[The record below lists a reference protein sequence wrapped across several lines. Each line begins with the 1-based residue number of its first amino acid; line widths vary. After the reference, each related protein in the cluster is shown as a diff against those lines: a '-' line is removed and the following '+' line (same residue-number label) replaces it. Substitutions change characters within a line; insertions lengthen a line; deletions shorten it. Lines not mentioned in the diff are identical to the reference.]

1 MADWTNLLT
10 GLLGAGASIYS
21 ANQQS
26 NAIQNAAAQ
35 AAQQSQFRPVGI
47 TTRFGTSGFQYNPAT
62 GQLVGAGYQVAP
74 DVAAQREALLGLA
87 GGQLSQAQ
95 QAQAMYPYIGQAA
108 QGLFGLGLGYL
119 GQTPQ
124 GAAQN
129 WMSQQQQ
136 LLAPGRE
143 QELARLTTSE
153 FNRGTLGLGVGA
165 TREGY
170 MAPQP
175 APVMQTPSFQTKP
188 IQVSGIIP
196 VPETGGIT
204 PLPFGETGPTNLP
217 SRQPGRGRFPDP
229 FATPQ
234 RTNKL
239 PPGYPGAEPA
249 IMDGGGSFAPPGQQR
264 PTYGDEIMGPSQY
277 DATTGFS
284 SRDLRPI
291 RPGDSQYDD
300 YFKAIYGTPQR
311 TNKLPP
317 GYQGVPSSEPFMVD
331 GAMTGGISAPPQ
343 SFMSVPPVAPAAPVS
358 MPQGLAA
365 SNPRFAALY
374 NARAMQDAQL
384 AAQAQQA
391 GMQQAQFGQGL
402 LGGALGLLG
411 QGYGLQTQALAPF
424 SNYFAGAGNIENLAL
439 QSLAQGTGLGSAITA
454 GSTAAAQIQQQA
466 ANQAAQLAALRN
478 QAAIAGLSDPVA
490 ALIGALTRQG

>member
-95 QAQAMYPYIGQAA
+95 QAQAMAPQIGQAA

-188 IQVSGIIP
+188 FQVGEPFGP

-204 PLPFGETGPTNLP
+204 PLPFGESGPVKFSHYPAPFGETGPTNLP

-229 FATPQ
+229 FA
-234 RTNKL
+234 
-239 PPGYPGAEPA
+239 
-249 IMDGGGSFAPPGQQR
+249 
-264 PTYGDEIMGPSQY
+264 
-277 DATTGFS
+277 
-284 SRDLRPI
+284 
-291 RPGDSQYDD
+291 
-300 YFKAIYGTPQR
+300 TPQR

-391 GMQQAQFGQGL
+391 GMEQTRFGQGL
-402 LGGALGLLG
+402 LGGALNLQGA
-411 QGYGLQTQALAPF
+411 GYGLQTQALSPYTG
-424 SNYFAGAGNIENLAL
+424 YFGAARTAETMGMQPIDISLGLAGP
-439 QSLAQGTGLGSAITA
+439 AQ
-454 GSTAAAQIQQQA
+454 AAARAAALTQQQA
-466 ANQAAQLAALRN
+466 AIDAANIDARRN
-478 QAAIAGLSDPVA
+478 QAVIGGLSDPVA

>member
-26 NAIQNAAAQ
+26 NALQNAASQ

-47 TTRFGTSGFQYNPAT
+47 TTRFGSSGFQYNPIT
-62 GQLVGAGYQVAP
+62 GQLQGAGYQVAP
-74 DVAAQREALLGLA
+74 DVAAMREALLRLS

-170 MAPQP
+170 MAPRAGAFNQP
-175 APVMQTPSFQTKP
+175 YNMAGAYQTTNKMPIGTQNYVPPIADDSGMFVPPIADDSGMFVGGGQPTVGQPGFTKPAIGTAPAGMQPMGRPVMIPGFNAPQTGTLSPPPIADDSGMFVGGGLTGGVYPLPAQPTVGQPGFVKP
-188 IQVSGIIP
+188 GII
-196 VPETGGIT
+196 T
-204 PLPFGETGPTNLP
+204 
-217 SRQPGRGRFPDP
+217 
-229 FATPQ
+229 
-234 RTNKL
+234 
-239 PPGYPGAEPA
+239 
-249 IMDGGGSFAPPGQQR
+249 APPGMQ
-264 PTYGDEIMGPSQY
+264 PTARGMP
-277 DATTGFS
+277 ATAPLSPPMAATS
-284 SRDLRPI
+284 
-291 RPGDSQYDD
+291 
-300 YFKAIYGTPQR
+300 TP
-311 TNKLPP
+311 
-317 GYQGVPSSEPFMVD
+317 
-331 GAMTGGISAPPQ
+331 APMQ
-343 SFMSVPPVAPAAPVS
+343 
-358 MPQGLAA
+358 QGLAA

-374 NARAMQDAQL
+374 NARAMQDAQM